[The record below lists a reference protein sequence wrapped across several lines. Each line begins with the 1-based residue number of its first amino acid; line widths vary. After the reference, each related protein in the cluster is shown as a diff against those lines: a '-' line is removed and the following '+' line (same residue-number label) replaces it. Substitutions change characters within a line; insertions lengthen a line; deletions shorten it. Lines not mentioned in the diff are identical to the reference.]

1 MRILFFGTPAFS
13 VPFLAALH
21 AEPTIEIAGVVTQP
35 DKPVG
40 RSQTLTKSPV
50 KLFAEENNLQI
61 LQFASLKKDEV
72 ISTLSALHPDVMVVV
87 AFGKIIPDAILS
99 IAPHG
104 TLNVHPSLLPKYRG
118 PSPRQSAI
126 LNGDEKSGVSIML
139 LDKEMDHGPILAQKE
154 FLLDVQE
161 TMETLETKILNIGP
175 SLLISTLNAYV
186 NGTLTPVPQNDAD
199 AVYCELLTREDGI
212 VNWQMNAETI
222 DRMFRAFHPWPGIS
236 FVWHRN
242 GEEVTIKLLDIAIS
256 QKKLDAGKVLFEDH
270 KLFVGTNSTAIE
282 IKMLQPASK
291 SVMTAK
297 AFVNGYKD
305 FLN

>member
-1 MRILFFGTPAFS
+1 MRILFFGTPEFS

-21 AEPTIEIAGVVTQP
+21 AEPDFEVVGVVTQP

-40 RSQTLTKSPV
+40 RSQTLTKSPI
-50 KLFAEENNLQI
+50 KLFAEENDLPVF
-61 LQFASLKKDEV
+61 QFASLKKDDV
-72 ISTLSALHPDVMVVV
+72 ITTLSALHPDAMVVV
-87 AFGKIIPDAILS
+87 ASGKIIPDSILS

-126 LNGDEKSGVSIML
+126 LHGDEKSGVSIML

-154 FLLDVQE
+154 FSLSPQE
-161 TMETLETKILNIGP
+161 TMETLEAKILEIGP
-175 SLLISTLNAYV
+175 LLLVSSLNAYV
-186 NGTLTPVPQNDAD
+186 AGTVKPIPQHDAD
-199 AVYCELLTREDGI
+199 AVYCELLTREHGV
-212 VNWQMNAETI
+212 VNWQMTAETI

-242 GEEVTIKLLDIAIS
+242 EEDVTIKLLDIAIS
-256 QKKLDAGKVLFEDH
+256 QKKLDEGKVLFEDH

-282 IKMLQPASK
+282 IKTLQPASK
-291 SVMTAK
+291 SAMTAE